1 MKGHWI
7 AYSAD
12 EVAWLVANRTLS
24 IQEYARKFCA
34 KFSRHDVSAANLHA
48 LRKRK
53 GWKTGRS
60 GCFEK
65 GEQPHN
71 KGVRCAPGTG
81 GLHPNARRSHFAKG
95 GRSGKAALLYKPIG
109 TERLNKDGYRERK
122 IHDGM
127 PLQSRWRLLHLVEW
141 EAINGPI
148 PDGMALKCLSDKL
161 NTDPSNWQLVPRA
174 ILPRLNGGRSKKHIA
189 YDDAPEELKPAILAV
204 AKLDHQARTIK
215 RERDA
220 A

>member
-7 AYSAD
+7 SYSEA
-12 EVAWLVANRTLS
+12 ELAWLEAKRTLP
-24 IQEYARKFCA
+24 IREYAMAFSA
-34 KFSRHDVSAANLHA
+34 KFGRSDVSAANLHA

-53 GWKTGRS
+53 GWKTGRT
-60 GCFEK
+60 GQIEK
-65 GEQPHN
+65 GNVPHN
-71 KGVRCAPGTG
+71 KGKPCAPGTG
-81 GLHPNARRSHFAKG
+81 GLHPNARKAHFAKG
-95 GRSGKAALLYKPIG
+95 GRTGKAALLYKPVG

-148 PDGMALKCLSDKL
+148 PSGMTLKCVGDRL

-174 ILPRLNGGRSKKHIA
+174 ILPRLNGGRAKKHIA
-189 YDDAPEELKPAILAV
+189 YDAAPDELKPAILAV
-204 AKLDHQARTIK
+204 ARLDHAVK
-215 RERDA
+215 RRSA